1 MKVECRRNCYNHGV
15 FGHLAKNCRNKGMV
29 ERGRRLE
36 YGNEDNGQ
44 NCNLKGEE
52 SLTVL
57 D

>member
-1 MKVECRRNCYNHGV
+1 
-15 FGHLAKNCRNKGMV
+15 MV
-29 ERGRRLE
+29 ERERRLE
-36 YGNEDNGQ
+36 YGNEDNRQ